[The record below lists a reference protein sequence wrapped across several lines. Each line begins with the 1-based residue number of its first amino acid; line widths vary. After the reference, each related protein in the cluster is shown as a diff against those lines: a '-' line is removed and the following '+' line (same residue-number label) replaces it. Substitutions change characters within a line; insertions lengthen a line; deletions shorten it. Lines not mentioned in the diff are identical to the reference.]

1 MRIYISIRNKIML
14 FVLTLALV
22 IYAISIGY
30 IVSNTSRT
38 LKDEAYSKVKL
49 SAEKSAFEVR
59 CRFEEYLGITETLAD
74 VFSSFADQ
82 DSTLWQPLFLEM
94 MQNTY
99 KNHREITAFWDSYEY
114 SQYRPNYTK
123 DHGRLSRYLYYDET
137 RTMRTAV
144 TPDLSMNGDPGPYA
158 AFKQI
163 NTPDLWDPYIDTTS
177 ENEENRQMMTTVAA
191 PIRKNSRYA
200 GLVGIDITLNWIQ
213 DFLREIK
220 PFEGSISFLLSGKA
234 YIASHPVDSMLN
246 KNVSQLFGTVAISEN
261 LEEKIR
267 KGICSSFIYQDAKT
281 EQDYY
286 VYITPI
292 SVANAHSNWA
302 MGIYVPLSV
311 ITNSADDSLKIS
323 LLVGLIAMIITSM
336 ALLKISSLITRPII
350 QMTQMLNTLAH
361 GDIESDKVFK
371 IKSGDEMEWMSV
383 AMNKLLNG
391 LRHMTRLARSIGNG
405 DLSQDITL
413 LGENDALGKSL
424 VAVRNSLRVAKAEEE
439 KRELE
444 NKNRAWV
451 NQGLAEF
458 SELLRQNSNHLDSL
472 CENFLFQIA
481 HFVDAQMGALYLRD
495 DDRHQRHQE
504 DEYNMKVSF
513 AWGEK
518 RYLTAK
524 FRMGEGLIGSC
535 AMEKQHILLT
545 EIPESYSAIMA
556 GVGQARPHC
565 ILIVPLL
572 HEGDAIAVLE
582 LASFKVFPPHVIE
595 FLNNLSVYV
604 AASLFTV
611 QVGMNTK
618 QLLAQAQEQSEELK
632 AQDEE
637 LRQNLEELKT
647 TQEEADRK
655 REENESLFTA
665 LSASLFYV
673 EYDLDGYAVDASQSY
688 IDRLQVPR
696 EEILHTHFSE
706 GCQIV
711 GWNRVKYN
719 DFWREV
725 RSGKS
730 KRIAMQQNING
741 TELQLLEFYLPLKD
755 HAGKVYKIIKLSF
768 EV

>member
-1 MRIYISIRNKIML
+1 MRIYISIRNKIVL
-14 FVLTLALV
+14 FVLLLALV
-22 IYAISIGY
+22 IYVISIGY
-30 IVSNTSRT
+30 IVNSTSRT

-59 CRFEEYLGITETLAD
+59 SRFEEYMGIATSLAEAFGSFTTL
-74 VFSSFADQ
+74 
-82 DSTLWQPLFLEM
+82 DSTEWQPLFLEM
-94 MQNTY
+94 LQNSY

-114 SQYRPNYTK
+114 SQFRPNYPK
-123 DHGRLSRYLYYDET
+123 EYGRLARYLYYDDNKIL
-137 RTMRTAV
+137 RSV
-144 TPDLSMNGDPGPYA
+144 TTELSLNGDPAPYA
-158 AFKQI
+158 EFRRI
-163 NTPDLWDPYIDTTS
+163 NAPDLWDPYLDTTS
-177 ENEENRQMMTTVAA
+177 ENSQNRRMMTTVAA
-191 PIRKNSRYA
+191 PIRKNSRFA
-200 GLVGIDITLNWIQ
+200 GLVGLDVTLNWIQ
-213 DFLREIK
+213 DFIREIK

-234 YIASHPVDSMLN
+234 RIASHPLDSMLN
-246 KNVSQLFGTVAISEN
+246 KSAEQLFGNVAYNEN
-261 LEEKIR
+261 LEDKVR
-267 KGICSSFIYQDAKT
+267 KGITSSFIYQDPRT

-292 SVANAHSNWA
+292 SVTNTHSNWA

-311 ITNSADDSLKIS
+311 ITHSADNSLKIS
-323 LLVGLIAMIITSM
+323 ILVGFIAMIITGL
-336 ALLKISSLITRPII
+336 ALLKISSLITRPIL

-371 IKSGDEMEWMSV
+371 IHSADEMEWMSV

-391 LRHMTRLARSIGNG
+391 LRHMNRLAQSIGNG

-413 LGENDALGKSL
+413 LGENDTLGKSL
-424 VAVRNSLRVAKAEEE
+424 VAVRNSLRAAKAEEE
-439 KRELE
+439 KREIE

-451 NQGLAEF
+451 NHGLATF

-495 DDRHQRHQE
+495 DDRHQRRQE
-504 DEYNMKVSF
+504 EEYNMKVSF

-535 AMEKQHILLT
+535 AMEKKHILLT

-556 GVGQARPHC
+556 GVGQARPNC

-572 HEGDAIAVLE
+572 HEGEAIAVLE
-582 LASFKVFPPHVIE
+582 FASFKIFPPHVIE

-611 QVGMNTK
+611 QVCMNTK

-637 LRQNLEELKT
+637 LRQNLEEIKA

-655 REENESLFTA
+655 KEENESLFTA
-665 LSASLFYV
+665 LSAALFYV
-673 EYDLDGYAVDASQSY
+673 EYDLDGYATDASQSY
-688 IDRLQVPR
+688 LDRLQVTR
-696 EEILHTHFSE
+696 EEVLHSHFSE

-711 GWNRVKYN
+711 GWNRAKYN
-719 DFWREV
+719 DFWRDV

-730 KRIAMQQNING
+730 KRISMQQNING
-741 TELQLLEFYLPLKD
+741 TELQLLEFYLPLKN
-755 HAGKVYKIIKLSF
+755 HTGKVYKIIKLSF

>member
-14 FVLTLALV
+14 FVLSLAIV
-22 IYAISIGY
+22 IYVFSIGY
-30 IVSNTSRT
+30 IVNNTSST
-38 LKDEAYSKVKL
+38 LKEEAYSKVKL

-59 CRFEEYLGITETLAD
+59 SRFEEYMGIAVGLAES
-74 VFSSFADQ
+74 FSTFSNY

-94 MQNTY
+94 LKNTY
-99 KNHREITAFWDSYEY
+99 RSHREIIAFWDSYEF

-123 DHGRLSRYLYYDET
+123 PHGRLSRSLYFDENKT
-137 RTMRTAV
+137 LHSYST
-144 TPDLSMNGDPGPYA
+144 DLSLNGDPPPYA
-158 AFKQI
+158 EFRRY
-163 NTPDLWDPYIDTTS
+163 NMPDLWDPYLDTTS
-177 ENEENRQMMTTVAA
+177 ENKQNHCMMTTVAA
-191 PIRKNSRYA
+191 PIRKNARFA
-200 GLVGIDITLNWIQ
+200 GMVGLDLTLNWMQ
-213 DFLREIK
+213 DLIREIK
-220 PFEGSISFLLSGKA
+220 PFEGSISFLLSGRA
-234 YIASHPVDSMLN
+234 RIASHPVDSMLN
-246 KNVSQLFGTVAISEN
+246 KSVEDLFGEAIFNEN
-261 LEEKIR
+261 IEEKVR
-267 KGICSSFIYQDAKT
+267 KGLPSSFIYQDPRT
-281 EQDYY
+281 EEDYY

-292 SVANAHSNWA
+292 SISNSRSNWA
-302 MGIYVPLSV
+302 LGIYVPLRI
-311 ITNSADDSLKIS
+311 ITHSADYSLKIS
-323 LLVGLIAMIITSM
+323 LLAGLIAMLIMSL
-336 ALLKISSLITRPII
+336 ALLKISSLITRPIL
-350 QMTQMLNTLAH
+350 QMTEMLNTLAH
-361 GDIESDKVFK
+361 GNLESDKIFR
-371 IKSGDEMEWMSV
+371 IRSGDEMEWMSV

-391 LRHMTRLARSIGNG
+391 LRHMNKLAQSIGNG

-413 LGENDALGKSL
+413 LGENDTLGKSL
-424 VAVRNSLRVAKAEEE
+424 IAVRNSLRIAKAEEE
-439 KRELE
+439 QRETE

-451 NQGLAEF
+451 NHGLAHF

-495 DDRHQRHQE
+495 EERHQKHE
-504 DEYNMKVSF
+504 TDEFQMKISF

-518 RYLTAK
+518 RYLNAK
-524 FRMGEGLIGSC
+524 FKMGEGLVGSC
-535 AMEKQHILLT
+535 AMEKRHILLT
-545 EIPESYSAIMA
+545 EIPNHYSAIMA
-556 GVGQARPHC
+556 GVGQAAPKC
-565 ILIVPLL
+565 ILLVPLL
-572 HEGDAIAVLE
+572 HEGEAIAILE

-618 QLLAQAQEQSEELK
+618 LLLAQAQEQSEELK

-637 LRQNLEELKT
+637 LRQNLEELKA

-673 EYDLDGYAVDASQSY
+673 EYDLDGYAIDASQSY
-688 IDRLQVPR
+688 LDRLQLTNDA
-696 EEILHTHFSE
+696 ILHSHFSE

-711 GWNRVKYN
+711 GWDRAKYN

-730 KRIAMQQNING
+730 KRIAMRQNING
-741 TELQLLEFYLPLKD
+741 TELQLLEFYLPLKN